1 MPVPSHTSLAINY
14 RRVEE
19 LKLNPRNPRHHPS
32 KQIKQI
38 AKSIETF
45 GFIVPVLLDSTAT
58 VVAGHGRL
66 AAAKT
71 LKMDRVPTLQLDHL
85 TDAQIKA
92 FLIADNRL
100 TENAEWDE
108 TLLAQHFKE
117 LADLNLDFSLETT
130 GFEMA
135 EIDLMIDGLAPASDQ
150 EMDAADEVPETSLNV
165 SRAGDLWLLG
175 KHRLLCGNALNA
187 DDFAVLCEGSQA
199 QMVFTDPPYNV
210 PIDGY
215 TGGFGKIHHDEFLMA
230 AGEMT
235 EGEFI
240 SFLTTACSHLAKFT
254 VDGSLHFVC
263 MDWHHVYELLAAG
276 RTAYSELK
284 NLCVWAKDNG
294 GQGSLYRSQH
304 ELVLVFKNGKA
315 PHCNNIQLGQ
325 FGRYRTNVWQYPG
338 VNSFSKTSPEGNLLA
353 LHPTVKPVAM
363 VADAILDCS
372 RRGDVILDAFSG
384 SGTTFI
390 AAERTGRI
398 CFGLELDPKYID
410 TAIARWQRFTGKT
423 AMHAQSGKTFDEL
436 SKERN
441 DAQEN

>member
-1 MPVPSHTSLAINY
+1 MSRQTQLSITY
-14 RRVEE
+14 RRPEE
-19 LKLNPRNPRHHPS
+19 LKPNPRNPRLHS
-32 KQIKQI
+32 LRQIKQI
-38 AKSIETF
+38 AKSIEAF
-45 GFIVPVLLDSTAT
+45 GFNVPLLIAKQGE
-58 VVAGHGRL
+58 VIAGHGRL
-66 AAAKT
+66 AAAKL
-71 LKMDRVPTLQLDHL
+71 LKLDQVPTLALEHL
-85 TDAQIKA
+85 TEVQAKA

-108 TLLAQHFKE
+108 NLLAEQFKE
-117 LADLNLDFSLETT
+117 LAELNLDFSLETT

-135 EIDLMIDGLAPASDQ
+135 EIDIMIEGASPAPADGA
-150 EMDAADEVPETSLNV
+150 DDADELPEATARV
-165 SRAGDLWLLG
+165 SQPGDLWLLG
-175 KHRLLCGNALNA
+175 KHRLLCGDALQA
-187 DDFAVLCEGSQA
+187 EDFKRLLGDDRA

-215 TGGFGKIHHDEFLMA
+215 ATGFGKIHHEEFVMA

-235 EGEFI
+235 ESEFI
-240 SFLTTACSHLAKFT
+240 AFLTTACNHLAKFS

-263 MDWHHVYELLAAG
+263 IDWHHVYELLSAG
-276 RTAYSELK
+276 RTAYTELK

-338 VNSFSKTSPEGNLLA
+338 VNSFSKSSAEGNLLA

-363 VADAILDCS
+363 IADAILDCS
-372 RRGDVILDAFSG
+372 RRGDIVLDSFAG

-398 CFGLELDPKYID
+398 CYGLELDPKYVD
-410 TAIARWQRFTGKT
+410 TAIARWQRFTGLT
-423 AMHAQSGKTFDEL
+423 AIHEATGGTFAEMAE
-436 SKERN
+436 ERA
-441 DAQEN
+441 DGEEK

>member
-1 MPVPSHTSLAINY
+1 MPVATHKSLAIEY
-14 RRVEE
+14 LRVQE
-19 LKLNPRNPRHHPS
+19 LKPNPRNPRVHSP

-38 AKSIETF
+38 ARSIEAF
-45 GFIVPVLLDSTAT
+45 GFIVPLLLDGNQM

-117 LADLNLDFSLETT
+117 LAELDLDFSLETT

-135 EIDLMIDGLAPASDQ
+135 EIDLMIDGLAPVSDNDL
-150 EMDAADEVPETSLNV
+150 DAADELPETSQRV
-165 SRAGDLWLLG
+165 SQPGDLWLLG
-175 KHRLLCGNALNA
+175 KHRLLCGDALNA
-187 DDFAVLCEGSQA
+187 DDFARLLDGQRA

-215 TGGFGKIHHDEFLMA
+215 ATGFGKIHHEEFVMA
-230 AGEMT
+230 AGEMS
-235 EGEFI
+235 EPEFI
-240 SFLTTACSHLAKFT
+240 SFLSTACKNLAASS

-263 MDWHHVYELLAAG
+263 MDWHHIYEVLVAG
-276 RTAYSELK
+276 REAYSELK

-315 PHCNNIQLGQ
+315 AHCNNIQLGQ

-338 VNSFSKTSPEGNLLA
+338 VNSFSKTSSEGNLLA

-372 RRGDVILDAFSG
+372 RRGDIVLDSFAG

-398 CFGLELDPKYID
+398 CYGLELDPRYVD
-410 TAIARWQRFTGKT
+410 TAVARWQKFTGKSAIHET
-423 AMHAQSGKTFDEL
+423 TGKTFDEL
-436 SKERN
+436 MKERN
-441 DAQEN
+441 SGEEK